1 MALEHIIIK
10 NLISKEISE
19 FLFSYLNLKKTGV
32 KLLREYN
39 IISSLDRDHGIFGD
53 GQLKG
58 TQGYKNT
65 YCIYGDAVF
74 DTLLSK
80 VKPIIEKKL
89 KTKLVETYSYA
100 RLYTKGN
107 VLKKHTDR
115 ESCEFSITL
124 NLGGSPWPLFLENA
138 KLDTLKIN
146 LKPGDALI
154 YQGAK
159 YKHWREALAGDQC
172 GQVFLHYIKRDDQDN
187 KDPRTGKYDFRHS
200 LGLSRQQSDYL
211 IDQIKKQRENN

>member
-10 NLISKEISE
+10 NLISKDMAE
-19 FLFSYLNLKKTGV
+19 FLYDYLNLKKTAV
-32 KLLREYN
+32 TLLKKYN
-39 IISSLDRDHGIFGD
+39 VISGMDHDYGEFGD
-53 GQLKG
+53 RQVPD
-58 TQGYKNT
+58 KNT
-65 YCIYGDAVF
+65 YCIYGDPIF

-80 VKPIIEKKL
+80 VKPLIEKKL

-107 VLKKHTDR
+107 ILKKHTDR

-124 NLGGSPWPLFLENA
+124 NLGGSLWPLFLENA

-159 YKHWREALAGDQC
+159 HNHWREPLIGDNC
-172 GQVFLHYIKRDDQDN
+172 GQVFLHYIAQN
-187 KDPRTGKYDFRHS
+187 SKDPSTEKYDFRPT
-200 LGLSRQQSDYL
+200 LGLSVLQSKYL
-211 IDQIKKQRENN
+211 IHQIKKQRENN